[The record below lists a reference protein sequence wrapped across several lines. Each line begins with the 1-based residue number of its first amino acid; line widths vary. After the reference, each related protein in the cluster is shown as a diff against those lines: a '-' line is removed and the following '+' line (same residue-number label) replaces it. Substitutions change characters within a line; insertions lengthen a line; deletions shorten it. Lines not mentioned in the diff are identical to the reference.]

1 MEEVNFSWKRA
12 QNNNNN
18 NNNNAPP
25 NDDIMDDRPERLGL
39 GASYIPH
46 KQAVQLTNITKT
58 IEKSTK

>member
-12 QNNNNN
+12 KNNNNN

-46 KQAVQLTNITKT
+46 KQAVQLDKT
-58 IEKSTK
+58 LQND